1 MTDKK
6 PGDLI
11 VPPQGMFK
19 GLVMRTKLIL
29 RLLGDKRVSPWVK
42 LIPIGAV
49 LYVVSPIDLIMGI
62 PGVDALDDAAIIGLG
77 SYMFLELCPPGV
89 VEEHMKNLTSNID
102 AAGGDEI
109 VDAEAR
115 DLTEE
120 DKKNRPA

>member
-6 PGDLI
+6 SGDLM
-11 VPPQGMFK
+11 VPPQGMFR
-19 GLVMRTKLIL
+19 GLVMRSKLIL

-77 SYMFLELCPPGV
+77 SYLFLEMCPPDV
-89 VEEHMKNLTSNID
+89 VQEHMKQLTSNMD
-102 AAGGDEI
+102 AVEGQDEV
-109 VDAEAR
+109 VDAEAK
-115 DLTEE
+115 DLT
-120 DKKNRPA
+120 DDQK